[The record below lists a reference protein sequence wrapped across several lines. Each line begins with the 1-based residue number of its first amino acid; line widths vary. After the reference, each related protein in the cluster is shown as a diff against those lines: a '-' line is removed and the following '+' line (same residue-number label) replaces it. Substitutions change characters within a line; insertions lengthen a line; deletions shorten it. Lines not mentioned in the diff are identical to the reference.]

1 MMIAFLSIAL
11 VLLAISLF
19 VLLRPMLRNGQAL
32 GAPPVQAVNVLREQR
47 RDLDAELA
55 AGQMTAAEHAN
66 GLAELERRLVAEAV
80 ESTDVVRAQ
89 PHRIL
94 ALVLAVALPM
104 CAGALYLIL
113 GNPAALNPANLVA
126 EQTITPAQIEG
137 MVAKLEAKIKA
148 NPDDL
153 EGVRMLARSYMVLGR
168 AADAVKT
175 YKGLVEKLPNDAS
188 VYADWADAA
197 ASVQNGTFTGEPDR
211 LIGKALE
218 LDPKNVKAL
227 ALAGSSAYDAQ
238 KFKTAIELWE
248 RMAALVDPQSEMG
261 QAVQSMLSDARGK
274 VGMPQQT
281 ANATPPA
288 ASPVLT
294 AKGQVSLAPALKAKA
309 GPDDVVFVFARNPA
323 GGPPLAA
330 MRFKVADLPLDFDF
344 SKAQAMMGGA
354 PQGKIVIGARI
365 SKSGNATPSSGDLQG
380 KSAEVAPD
388 AQGVKILIDGE
399 VN

>member
-1 MMIAFLSIAL
+1 MIAFLSIAL
-11 VLLAISLF
+11 ILLAASLF
-19 VLLRPMLRNGQAL
+19 VLLRPMLRSGQAL
-32 GAPPVQAVNVLREQR
+32 AAAPVQAVNVLREQR

-55 AGQMTAAEHAN
+55 AGQITATDHAN
-66 GLAELERRLVAEAV
+66 GLAELERRLVAESV
-80 ESTDVVRAQ
+80 ESTDTVRAQ

-94 ALVLAVALPM
+94 ALVLAIVLPM
-104 CAGALYLIL
+104 CAGVLYLML

-126 EQTITPAQIEG
+126 EQTITPAQLEG

-168 AADAVKT
+168 PADAVIT
-175 YKGLVEKLPNDAS
+175 YKGLAAKQPNDAS

-197 ASVQNGTFTGEPDR
+197 ASVQNGAFAGEPDR
-211 LIGKALE
+211 LIAKALA

-227 ALAGSSAYDAQ
+227 ALAGSAAYDAQ
-238 KFKTAIELWE
+238 DFRAAVELWE

-261 QAVQSMLSDARGK
+261 QAVQAMLSDARGK
-274 VGMPQQT
+274 LGMPKQT
-281 ANATPPA
+281 ASTTPPA

-309 GPDDVVFVFARNPA
+309 APDDAVFIFARNPA

-330 MRFKVADLPLDFDF
+330 MRFKVADLPLDFDL
-344 SKAQAMMGGA
+344 SKAQAMMGGV
-354 PQGKIVIGARI
+354 PQGKIVIGARV
-365 SKSGNATPSSGDLQG
+365 SKSGNATPNSGDLQG

-388 AQGVKILIDGE
+388 AQGVKIVIDGE